1 MQSNFRD
8 LLVEII
14 SKVEGKDSE
23 SIDIDRLLCFID
35 PPAGILETA
44 KVLHKMLNGQRL
56 SNALLLPSNQD
67 SISQSSFQRC
77 CKDTAR
83 CNSMLQNLPPH
94 EELEDLFQYL
104 SNSHGL
110 VRISDLTYFVESD
123 SLKRIA
129 HICQE
134 LRCMNA
140 ILRKDLHQMGGE
152 SNHISIQDLNNYVDV
167 LFGECGEKESG
178 VN

>member
-8 LLVEII
+8 LFVEII
-14 SKVEGKDSE
+14 SKVEEKDSE
-23 SIDIDRLLCFID
+23 SIDIDCLLCFID

-56 SNALLLPSNQD
+56 SNALLLPSDQD

-104 SNSHGL
+104 SVSHELEL
-110 VRISDLTYFVESD
+110 VKISDLNYFVESD

-129 HICQE
+129 NICQQ
-134 LRCMNA
+134 LRCMNT

-152 SNHISIQDLNNYVDV
+152 SNHISIQDLNKYVDV
-167 LFGECGEKESG
+167 LFGECGEKES
-178 VN
+178 